1 VETPKGPLP
10 LELQTE
16 VRGATLLATRE
27 VTDPY
32 EREALAVSAAQVL
45 AEAELWNDSDNVLK
59 AQMERSATPYYH
71 MLGLASNARKRGD
84 TAGALGWYEKA
95 YATSK
100 GPATRLQWGTTYVR
114 ALVDLAPADAER
126 IERAARSVIG
136 EIEPRPE
143 TFYARNR
150 GVLDRMAT
158 QLNVWNKDGKH
169 DAVLTRLR
177 AQMDGICAQLPAQAT
192 ERATCNETLARKAT

>member
-1 VETPKGPLP
+1 
-10 LELQTE
+10 
-16 VRGATLLATRE
+16 
-27 VTDPY
+27 
-32 EREALAVSAAQVL
+32 
-45 AEAELWNDSDNVLK
+45 
-59 AQMERSATPYYH
+59 
-71 MLGLASNARKRGD
+71 
-84 TAGALGWYEKA
+84 
-95 YATSK
+95 
-100 GPATRLQWGTTYVR
+100 VR
-114 ALVDLAPADAER
+114 ALVELAPTDAER

-158 QLNVWNKDGKH
+158 QLNAWNKDGKH